1 MFSKADYKLPF
12 LAADERLW
20 SVFEEDFK
28 GRLAEATGA
37 ESLDERLEPVLLE
50 LLPAGI
56 ANVDEVADRLAM
68 GRRTLQR
75 KLKDLIKYLPLP
87 VPE

>member
-1 MFSKADYKLPF
+1 M
-12 LAADERLW
+12 
-20 SVFEEDFK
+20 FEEDYFK
-28 GRLAEATGA
+28 GRLAEATRA

-56 ANVDEVADRLAM
+56 ANVDEAADRLAM